1 MSLRRSAQQ
10 DPTWQFAEDIANL
23 IWEYRGYSAAILLVT
38 VLQEYAAL
46 LPVQLLGQL
55 IDRME
60 TGDLGYV
67 VWLFLG
73 ASILAPGI
81 TRGNVMLR
89 HKMFY
94 ETDLQKRVELTLKVS
109 TQGMAGDAE
118 RAGAANSRVTNAVSG
133 ITNATYHVLGS
144 ITPVIIKIAVVAV
157 SLLTFNRLIGLAYLA
172 SLIVPV
178 LLTVLAN
185 KSLRVLRDQNYALA
199 NRAEGVVVRTI
210 AVREDQRAHEGFTE
224 VLRERKNILFAL
236 LCKSQSFLY
245 VREVA
250 LVASQFLVVLLALGM
265 RERIG
270 LTPGDLTK
278 IVGYTAQVGVA
289 FITTASCLDSII
301 SYCRAYHVYARE
313 QNALEA
319 PAADLAGESR
329 T

>member
-1 MSLRRSAQQ
+1 MALHQAAQQ
-10 DPTWQFAEDIANL
+10 DPTWQFAEDIASL
-23 IWEYRGYSAAILLVT
+23 IWEYRRYSAAILVIT
-38 VLQEYAAL
+38 VLQEYVAL
-46 LPVQLLGQL
+46 WPVQLLGQL
-55 IDRME
+55 VDRLE

-67 VWLFLG
+67 VWLFMG

-81 TRGNVMLR
+81 IRGNVILR

-109 TQGMAGDAE
+109 TQGKSGDAE

-144 ITPVIIKIAVVAV
+144 ITPVFIKIAVVSAN
-157 SLLTFNRLIGLAYLA
+157 LLAFNRLIGLAYVG
-172 SLIVPV
+172 SLMVPV

-185 KSLRVLRDQNYALA
+185 NRLRVLRDSHYAIT

-210 AVREDQRAHEGFTE
+210 AAREDQRAQEGFTE

-236 LCKSQSFLY
+236 LVKGQSFLY

-250 LVASQFLVVLLALGM
+250 LVGSQFLAVLLAVGM
-265 RERIG
+265 REQIG
-270 LTPGDLTK
+270 MTAGDLTK
-278 IVGYTAQVGVA
+278 IVGYTAQVGVS
-289 FITTASCLDSII
+289 FINAASCLDSII
-301 SYCRAYHVYARE
+301 SCCRAYHVYARE
-313 QNALEA
+313 QSVQVAPVAGLA
-319 PAADLAGESR
+319 PAPR